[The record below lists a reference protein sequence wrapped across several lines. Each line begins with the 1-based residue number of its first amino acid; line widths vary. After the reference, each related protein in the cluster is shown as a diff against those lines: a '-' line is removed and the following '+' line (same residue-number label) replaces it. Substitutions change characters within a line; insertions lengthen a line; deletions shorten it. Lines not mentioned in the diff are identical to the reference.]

1 MVYFFVGKI
10 KIRRE
15 REMKNIDVIRSAKE
29 EDLIEILH
37 EKNFDCDERCPDFGC
52 GCRGECK
59 HDYGRDFI
67 RNWLNTEN

>member
-1 MVYFFVGKI
+1 MKI

-15 REMKNIDVIRSAKE
+15 REMKNIDVIRSARE

-37 EKNFDCDERCPDFGC
+37 EKKFDCDERCPDFGC

-59 HDYGRDFI
+59 HDYGLDFI
-67 RNWLNTEN
+67 REWLNTEN